1 MVWCDRVRGVIH
13 APEKRFLYARP
24 VRRRLFAI
32 SSSSAD
38 RMPAI
43 RRCTAREGSYGS
55 RCERGRYQLARLRS
69 QFRRT

>member
-13 APEKRFLYARP
+13 APERRFLYARP
-24 VRRRLFAI
+24 DAPPLFAI
-32 SSSSAD
+32 RSSSAD

-43 RRCTAREGSYGS
+43 RRGTAREGSYGS
-55 RCERGRYQLARLRS
+55 RFERKTYQLARLRS